1 MLNSP
6 PTSQRL
12 RKSPSAP
19 AETLSRPSPRQTPQP
34 TQSQPR
40 SSPRRTP
47 TLGLSKDNAE
57 TSTPN
62 PSIIKN
68 QPAVSNSHPTQSDS
82 EGVST
87 KKIRLSSHSEPQEH
101 GIIQNEG
108 ISELEVGQNSVV
120 ESQTAAVETND
131 APSEPVAGNIHGSRK
146 RGRKSA
152 GQKPV
157 VEAQTAAPVA
167 GNIHGPRKR
176 GRKSVG
182 QKPVVEA
189 QTAAMETK
197 DAPSE
202 SKAGNTHGSRKKGRK
217 PVGQNLTKTLKTD
230 TAQTSDMD
238 VTGLQNKASELP
250 DTQSMAPE
258 IPSESITV
266 KEPHIIKEMIG
277 FEPQELHQDANQP
290 PGPAEEEQDLALNP
304 LEPQSQQ
311 KPKGRKRKPTGQ
323 VGRPRKKTT
332 GIIESG
338 KSNHEPDSVDV
349 GSGARDKDV
358 DGLPVAVASRGRG
371 RPKKVQIPTNGEI
384 GQNKSTE
391 SIKKTNNQSDTH
403 KPRGRG
409 RSKKLVPNTQE
420 AKVKENG
427 LVSQHETQTPK
438 KRGRPKRS
446 EQRPETLLAK
456 VKQSVSTKKRK
467 PRATKVKQS
476 SIVSLEPPANSIP
489 ITVSDIPV
497 SHVQDENKNDHGAL
511 PDSPAVSNNKSVNTI
526 DLPESLLKSSDSLEQ
541 PASKQISEPQK
552 GTLKRKREVIGEN
565 GEKPNHGP
573 SRLVSVVHI
582 LLLR

>member
-1 MLNSP
+1 MP

-19 AETLSRPSPRQTPQP
+19 AETLSQPSPRRTPQP

-57 TSTPN
+57 TSTPD
-62 PSIIKN
+62 PSITKD

-87 KKIRLSSHSEPQEH
+87 KKIRLSSHAEPQEH

-108 ISELEVGQNSVV
+108 ISELEVGQNR
-120 ESQTAAVETND
+120 A
-131 APSEPVAGNIHGSRK
+131 
-146 RGRKSA
+146 
-152 GQKPV
+152 
-157 VEAQTAAPVA
+157 VEAQTAAVEANDAPSESVA

-176 GRKSVG
+176 GRK
-182 QKPVVEA
+182 
-189 QTAAMETK
+189 
-197 DAPSE
+197 
-202 SKAGNTHGSRKKGRK
+202 
-217 PVGQNLTKTLKTD
+217 PVGQSLTKTLKTD
-230 TAQTSDMD
+230 TAQTLDID
-238 VTGLQNKASELP
+238 GTDLQNKASELP
-250 DTQSMAPE
+250 NTQSMAPE

-266 KEPHIIKEMIG
+266 KKPQILKEMIG
-277 FEPQELHQDANQP
+277 FETQELHQDANQP
-290 PGPAEEEQDLALNP
+290 PGPANEEQDLALNP
-304 LEPQSQQ
+304 LEPQSQP

-332 GIIESG
+332 GIRESG
-338 KSNHEPDSVDV
+338 KLDHEPDSVDV

-358 DGLPVAVASRGRG
+358 DEVPVAVASRGRG

-384 GQNKSTE
+384 SQNKSTDFV
-391 SIKKTNNQSDTH
+391 KKPLNQPDTQ
-403 KPRGRG
+403 KPRGRP
-409 RSKKLVPNTQE
+409 RSKKLLPNTQE
-420 AKVKENG
+420 AKVKENE
-427 LVSQHETQTPK
+427 LVSQHETQLPK

-446 EQRPETLLAK
+446 EQRPGTLLAK
-456 VKQSVSTKKRK
+456 VKQSVITKKRK

-476 SIVSLEPPANSIP
+476 SIVSHEPPRNSIP

-511 PDSPAVSNNKSVNTI
+511 PELPTTVSNNKSVNTT

-541 PASKQISEPQK
+541 PASKQISEPQEE
-552 GTLKRKREVIGEN
+552 TLKRKREVIGEN
-565 GEKPNHGP
+565 GEKPNNEP

-582 LLLR
+582 FLLR